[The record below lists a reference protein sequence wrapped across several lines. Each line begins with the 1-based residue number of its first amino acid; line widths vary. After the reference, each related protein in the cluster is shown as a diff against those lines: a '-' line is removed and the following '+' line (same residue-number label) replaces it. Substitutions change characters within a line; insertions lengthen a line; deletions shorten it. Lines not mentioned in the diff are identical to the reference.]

1 MTVNKVILVGRL
13 GRDPEIKETQGG
25 KKYAK
30 FSIATSEKNKA
41 GDVLTEW
48 HNITAFGNV
57 VDVIEKYVTK
67 GIMLYVEGKIQ
78 SSEYEKDGIKRK
90 DFGIILNS
98 MTMLGGGDKKAEAAS
113 RGGKQANQ
121 AEDLDDDIPF

>member
-13 GRDPEIKETQGG
+13 GRDPEVKETQGG
-25 KKYAK
+25 KKYAR

-67 GIMLYVEGKIQ
+67 GTMLYVEGKIQ

-98 MTMLGGGDKKAEAAS
+98 MTMLGGGEKKADPSA
-113 RGGKQANQ
+113 RGGQQAQQ
-121 AEDLDDDIPF
+121 ADDLDDDIPF

>member
-25 KKYAK
+25 KKYAR

-57 VDVIEKYVTK
+57 VDVIETYVTK
-67 GIMLYVEGKIQ
+67 GTMLYVEGKIR
-78 SSEYEKDGIKRK
+78 SSEYEKEGIKRK

-98 MTMLGGGDKKAEAAS
+98 MNILGGGEKKAEVAA
-113 RGGKQANQ
+113 RGSQQAQQ
-121 AEDLDDDIPF
+121 ADDLDDDIPF